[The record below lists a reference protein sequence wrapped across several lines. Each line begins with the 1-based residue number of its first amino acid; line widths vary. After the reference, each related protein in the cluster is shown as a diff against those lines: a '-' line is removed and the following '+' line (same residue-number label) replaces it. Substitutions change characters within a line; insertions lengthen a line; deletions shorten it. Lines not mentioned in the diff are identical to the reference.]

1 VDEQD
6 RRNRRTE
13 VGTDGVTEDRANG
26 DGQEGA
32 ERSIAAVAALS
43 DPGRRAIYRLVSRS
57 PMPASRDEV
66 AAATGLSRSTA
77 AFHLDRLAEA
87 GLLEVEYRRL
97 TGKSGP
103 GSGRPAKLY
112 VRAGA
117 EVSVTLPQ
125 RHYDLAAHVL
135 ASAIERSAAS
145 GTDVRSALRAA
156 SEEAGRAIGAGS
168 VSLLDALEDHG
179 FEPVPDEGDIVLG
192 TCPFHRLAQQH
203 TALVC
208 DANRFL
214 VEGIRAGAEDE
225 SCAVLSDPGAGRCC
239 VRISRER
246 ATAGQAP
253 PTPAAP
259 IEHSPTGENHAFHDQ
274 PHPGAR

>member
-1 VDEQD
+1 VNEHD
-6 RRNRRTE
+6 
-13 VGTDGVTEDRANG
+13 GTDATTDSGTEAVAEDRV
-26 DGQEGA
+26 DGGAQETA

-43 DPGRRAIYRLVSRS
+43 DPGRRAIYRFVSRS
-57 PMPASRDEV
+57 PLPVSRDEV
-66 AAATGLSRSTA
+66 AATTGLSRSTA

-97 TGKSGP
+97 SGRSGP

-135 ASAIERSAAS
+135 ASAIERSAAT

-156 SEEAGRAIGAGS
+156 SEEAGRAIGLGS
-168 VSLLDALEDHG
+168 VSLLDALEDQG
-179 FEPVPDEGDIVLG
+179 FEPVPDDGDIVLG

-208 DANRFL
+208 DANRSL

-239 VRISRER
+239 VRISRQRPRRE
-246 ATAGQAP
+246 
-253 PTPAAP
+253 
-259 IEHSPTGENHAFHDQ
+259 Q
-274 PHPGAR
+274 PR